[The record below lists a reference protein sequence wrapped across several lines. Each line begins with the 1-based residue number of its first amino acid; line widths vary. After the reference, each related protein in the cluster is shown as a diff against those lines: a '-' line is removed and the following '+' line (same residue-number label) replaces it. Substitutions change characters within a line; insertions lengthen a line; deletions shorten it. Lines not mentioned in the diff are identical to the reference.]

1 MKSFFSKILVL
12 TLLAFMAS
20 VSIAREDKS
29 SGCWLSAGA
38 DSQKSFSKIDTNR
51 FYCPVDISST
61 DFNIGRVLPTYEEG
75 ETPECLHTNQ
85 GGYSEI
91 SHQPVPALYTSYEK
105 LRDIIKSS
113 NSQSGIMH
121 ESITDFNARFPS
133 CNNENDG
140 YSLACQKPQAKPAT
154 AVAQVTL
161 RELCLK
167 EEIYSQNTRA
177 IRIGYWIPDVNQ
189 CRIFDD
195 SPSYVKTTA
204 KQQSQT
210 STRDRAADD
219 EFVCEGFK
227 MFNRG
232 WAGREYSGSWDKD
245 YNCKKHV
252 NKEECCKFA
261 QQEFA
266 QQGSSCHYLSWNPK
280 GKCCCGPD
288 MDFIDRGRGD
298 SNIGLISIKRK

>member
-12 TLLAFMAS
+12 TLLAFTAS
-20 VSIAREDKS
+20 VSVAREDKPL
-29 SGCWLSAGA
+29 GCWLSAGA
-38 DSQKSFSKIDTNR
+38 DSQKSFSKIVATN

-61 DFNIGRVLPTYEEG
+61 DFNIGKVWPYEEG
-75 ETPECLHTNQ
+75 QIPECWHTDQ

-91 SHQPVPALYTSYEK
+91 SHGPVRVLYTSYDNLK
-105 LRDIIKSS
+105 KIIMSRK
-113 NSQSGIMH
+113 NQSGAMH
-121 ESITDFNARFPS
+121 ESITAFNARFPS

-140 YSLACQKPQAKPAT
+140 HSLASQKPQAKPAT

-167 EEIYSQNTRA
+167 EEIDTQNNTHA
-177 IRIGYWIPDVNQ
+177 IRIGYWIPNVNQ

-195 SPSYVKTTA
+195 SPSYAKTTT
-204 KQQSQT
+204 KQQSQA

-219 EFVCEGFK
+219 EFVCEGFE
-227 MFNRG
+227 MVNRG
-232 WAGREYSGSWDKD
+232 WAGKEYGSGIWNKD
-245 YNCKKHV
+245 YNCNKHV

-261 QQEFA
+261 QQE
-266 QQGSSCHYLSWNPK
+266 SSCDYLSWDPK

-288 MDFIDRGRGD
+288 MDFKDRGRGD
-298 SNIGLISIKRK
+298 ANIGLKRK